1 MQTTRAL
8 GRREFLKQSAQAA
21 AALAVSVGMASAA
34 ESAESSRDSV
44 AAIPATTLGKTG
56 LKLPILGY
64 GGAALPKAWL
74 NPLSLEDR
82 IRLVRYAFDRG
93 IRYFDTAGA
102 IRHVLQD
109 QRIHVLNIGMRLK
122 EEIDTNIKVLTGDTT
137 YTLEDRWLLAD
148 FSARLYDTDAIRKL
162 KTE

>member
-1 MQTTRAL
+1 MQTRKSL

-34 ESAESSRDSV
+34 ESAESGRGS
-44 AAIPATTLGKTG
+44 AGAIPTTTLGKTG

-74 NPLSLEDR
+74 NPLSLEHR
-82 IRLVRYAFDRG
+82 IQLVRYAYDRG

-102 IRHVLQD
+102 S
-109 QRIHVLNIGMRLK
+109 
-122 EEIDTNIKVLTGDTT
+122 
-137 YTLEDRWLLAD
+137 Y
-148 FSARLYDTDAIRKL
+148 
-162 KTE
+162 